1 MAMKTFFK
9 TFFRSLIIF
18 LLIFVIVGGWILMN
32 RNIGGGADLV
42 VLDSASKR
50 DQRNV
55 VVFGTD
61 ESGLRSDVIM
71 VFSVDPKNDRLSL
84 MSIPRD
90 TKVTLN
96 GSSKKINAALTL
108 GEETLAIETVKKL
121 TGIPIHDYLTVNFK
135 AVETVIDELGG
146 IEFDVPCNMYYR
158 DPDQD
163 LYINIKKG
171 PQLLN
176 GEDSVK
182 VLRFRQYP
190 MGDLQRNQVQQDF
203 FRAAFQQKMNG
214 KYIGKVPDL
223 YALIEK
229 NIKSSLSAG
238 ELLSYL
244 NTVKKMDNPQVE
256 TFELPVSIRDPY
268 VIIKQ
273 AEADEILTEYF
284 GKPSADNPTE

>member
-9 TFFRSLIIF
+9 TFFRSFFIF
-18 LLIFVIVGGWILMN
+18 LLLFVLVGGWILWN
-32 RNIGGGADLV
+32 RNIGGGADLAE
-42 VLDSASKR
+42 LDQASQR
-50 DQRNV
+50 DQRNI

-71 VFSVDPKNDRLSL
+71 IFSVDPKKDRLSL

-90 TKVTLN
+90 TKIKIN
-96 GSSKKINAALTL
+96 GSSKKINSALTV
-108 GEETLAIETVKKL
+108 GEESLAIQKVKEL
-121 TGIPIHDYLTVNFK
+121 TGLSIHDYLTVNFT
-135 AVETVIDELGG
+135 AVETAIDELGG
-146 IEFDVPCNMYYR
+146 IQFDVPCNMYYR

-190 MGDLQRNQVQQDF
+190 MGDLQRNEVQQDF
-203 FRAAFQQKMNG
+203 FRAAFEQKFSA
-214 KYIGKVPDL
+214 KYLKKVPDL
-223 YALIEK
+223 YGLIEE
-229 NIKSSLSAG
+229 NIKSSLSTG
-238 ELLSYL
+238 ELLGYL
-244 NTVKKMDNPQVE
+244 NTVKKMKEPQVE
-256 TFELPVSIRDPY
+256 TFELPVSIADPY
-268 VIIKQ
+268 VVIKQ

-284 GKPSADNPTE
+284 GKETNQE